1 MWRGHAGQHQSNLL
15 QQCQQVNMDHKYFN
29 PNSGGADCARTFFS
43 FLFLSEKRGLE
54 VLNFWTFPY
63 SLQLLIWF
71 WVSPNHPPSPQATSR
86 LWKYERLSDFYLW
99 YTINHHFLRYERLLC
114 SIRAMAASNVLGWTD
129 QYFVDAGI
137 FLSLIH
143 IWRCRRYAVCR
154 SRWSPYH

>member
-15 QQCQQVNMDHKYFN
+15 QQCQQVNMDHKYFK

-71 WVSPNHPPSPQATSR
+71 WVSPNHPPHLKQHPDYESMKDFRTFTYGIQLITIFLGMRDSSVVFEQWQQATS
-86 LWKYERLSDFYLW
+86 LDGQTSTL
-99 YTINHHFLRYERLLC
+99 
-114 SIRAMAASNVLGWTD
+114 
-129 QYFVDAGI
+129 
-137 FLSLIH
+137 
-143 IWRCRRYAVCR
+143 
-154 SRWSPYH
+154 